1 MRRGKRSFRKRECVR
16 FWKRHEEMGNVM
28 HSWGN
33 EGHDLIAAFWCAV
46 AIEVGCIWTAFG
58 TQPPYVGCV
67 ILG

>member
-1 MRRGKRSFRKRECVR
+1 
-16 FWKRHEEMGNVM
+16 MGNVM

-33 EGHDLIAAFWCAV
+33 EGHDLIAAFGGAV